1 MEVRSD
7 NAILLLY
14 AKLQKKLIKFAQNTT
29 SQNNNLMSEIKRN
42 LVYSTILTS
51 AHYVFPLIVYPYV
64 SRILGVDN
72 IGLVSFVDSIAT
84 YFILFSMMGIS
95 VLGVREIAKSTGD
108 KMRMNGVF
116 SSLLALNGLLTL
128 LAVIAMI
135 FATFFVDELRES
147 WQLMGV
153 GLCKLIFNMFL
164 IEWFYQGLE
173 DFRYITL
180 RSLAIRGSYVVAV
193 FLFVK
198 DGDDTLIYYTLTML
212 VVVVTAIVNMMHSR
226 KYVNICSPI
235 KEMGRL
241 VRPFFTLGVF
251 NLLSTAYTTL
261 NIAYL
266 GFVST
271 DTEVGYYAT
280 AMKLVAILMS
290 LFSAVTGVLLPR
302 MSSLAEAGDLFRF
315 REYLNKSAWAMVVMS
330 VPMIILVEIFASE
343 IVMLLAGA
351 GYEGAIIPVRI
362 MIPFMLFACL
372 ANVFTIQS
380 LVPLGLDREMNKIT
394 IIGAAIGILLNIAI
408 VGRWGAVGSAIVW
421 GLSEFVIF
429 VMACRYMSKIEKPTC
444 DKNKVVN

>member
-1 MEVRSD
+1 MRSD

>member
-1 MEVRSD
+1 MRSD

-29 SQNNNLMSEIKRN
+29 SQNNNLMSVIKRN

-180 RSLAIRGSYVVAV
+180 RSLSIRGSYVVAV

-212 VVVVTAIVNMMHSR
+212 VVVVTAIVNMLHSR

-280 AMKLVAILMS
+280 ATKLVAILMS

-302 MSSLAEAGDLFRF
+302 MSSLAEAGDLLRF

-380 LVPLGLDREMNKIT
+380 LVPLGLDREMNRIT